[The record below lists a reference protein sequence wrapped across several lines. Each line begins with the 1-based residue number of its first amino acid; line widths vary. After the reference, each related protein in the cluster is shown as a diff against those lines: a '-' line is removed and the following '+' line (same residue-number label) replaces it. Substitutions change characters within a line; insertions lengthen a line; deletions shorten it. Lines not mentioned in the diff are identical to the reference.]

1 MVKIIGVMLTVVIM
15 NSFVSAKDDSG
26 KVVQPGKQVVKEKT
40 LMFFMNPNGR
50 PCQMQN
56 EIITSVRGKIDSLV
70 NVQYVKTT
78 VEQDQAQFYKYGIR
92 SIPMLI
98 VVDNSGK
105 EIKRFT
111 PGIQEQEKLISELKT
126 LSLQ

>member
-1 MVKIIGVMLTVVIM
+1 MRMVKIVGVMLAVVLM
-15 NSFVSAKDDSG
+15 NSFVFAKDNSG
-26 KVVQPGKQVVKEKT
+26 KVVQPGKQIVKEKT

-50 PCQMQN
+50 PCQMQD
-56 EIITSVRGKIDSLV
+56 EIINSVKGRIDSLV
-70 NVQYVKTT
+70 NMQYVKTT

-98 VVDNSGK
+98 VVDKAGK

-111 PGIQEQEKLISELKT
+111 PGIHEQEKLISELKK
-126 LSLQ
+126 L